1 MTEGYLQILI
11 ESLEKKNEILDQV
24 IRLDEEQAE
33 LSAHQPMDMEAYDQT
48 MESKGKLIEEINKL
62 DDGFS
67 STFELIADEVKS
79 NPVPYREQVL
89 KLQQL
94 IREAVDKGVR
104 VEAQE
109 KRNRAALENVFRMK
123 RQEIKQLIA
132 NLKKINPQIESNIF
146 HSVENVNLDTI
157 ISYKQ
162 GDNKVSFLDR
172 YDDMGK

>member
-24 IRLDEEQAE
+24 IKLDEEQAE

-67 STFELIADEVKS
+67 STFELIADEVKN
-79 NPVPYREQVL
+79 NPAPYREQVL

-123 RQEIKQLIA
+123 RQEIKQL
-132 NLKKINPQIESNIF
+132 
-146 HSVENVNLDTI
+146 
-157 ISYKQ
+157 
-162 GDNKVSFLDR
+162 KVSTSAAAKYYKSMSRINEVDPQLMDR
-172 YDDMGK
+172 KK